1 MIDGE
6 KVERMG
12 DRIRDSHR
20 CRCFQPFENSIVS
33 ILFLLFF
40 FFFFFLLLA
49 AFESGN
55 KRGRKEKEKREGKK
69 NDRCSLN
76 ANISFRRVIG
86 PDVFEEITRE
96 P

>member
-1 MIDGE
+1 MIESVIHTGAAVFNRS
-6 KVERMG
+6 K
-12 DRIRDSHR
+12 IPLFPY
-20 CRCFQPFENSIVS
+20 CFF
-33 ILFLLFF
+33 FFF